1 MSDNEGHSG
10 APPSDEDLSLPKAT
24 VAKMISGTPAS
35 VIDYAHSFLTLFI
48 YGVFFA

>member
-24 VAKMISGTPAS
+24 VAKMISGTLAS
-35 VIDYAHSFLTLFI
+35 VMDYAHSFLTLFI